1 MNQATPA
8 LLFEGEERGGAPMV
22 EVSRRGDSGENPG
35 GFDRLGSHRGD
46 PVRELKGGRRHSRAV
61 EKARSSAFRAPSENI
76 APNETALAWQNTAY
90 NQPPHPSFAI
100 GSGAPTAPRP
110 SITTP

>member
-1 MNQATPA
+1 
-8 LLFEGEERGGAPMV
+8 MV

-61 EKARSSAFRAPSENI
+61 EKARSSAFRAPSEDI